1 MAFSGRRT
9 TPKKT
14 TANRAEIV
22 MVEPARVLGST
33 PVDENVAFLERLTHY
48 RDLTRQTLKQ
58 RLPSKEPRRHLYDLI
73 SEWLEGSGKGLRP
86 ALCLATC
93 RAFGGRTEDS
103 LDSAAAIE
111 VLHNAFLVHDDI
123 EDGSEFRHA
132 RPTMHRQYGIPLA
145 LNTGDAMQAL
155 SIRLLRRNVSTLGP
169 EVAWQVADEFDHM
182 LMESLEGQAMELG
195 WIRDNKCDISES
207 DYLRMILKK
216 TCWYSFIHPIR
227 IGALIARPG
236 ELDLDRFNG
245 FGYFLG
251 AAFQIGDDILNLLGS
266 RERYGKEIGGDLYE
280 GKRTLML
287 SHLFEQGSLQDKRKL
302 QDLLGRPRQRRL
314 PREIDWVYEILRKYR
329 SIEFAQGRARELLDA
344 AEKAFKGAFEGA
356 PESDDKT
363 FLERSVR
370 YMIDRRS

>member
-1 MAFSGRRT
+1 MAQ
-9 TPKKT
+9 
-14 TANRAEIV
+14 
-22 MVEPARVLGST
+22 PALGSQRT
-33 PVDENVAFLERLTHY
+33 AADDNAAFVERLTYY
-48 RDLTRQTLKQ
+48 RDLTHQALKQ
-58 RLPSKEPRRHLYDLI
+58 RLPSKEPRRYLYDLVA
-73 SEWLEGSGKGLRP
+73 ECLERSGKGLRP

-93 RAFGGRTEDS
+93 RAFGGRIEDA

-132 RPTMHRQYGIPLA
+132 KPTMYRQYGIPLA
-145 LNTGDAMQAL
+145 VNTGDAMQAL
-155 SIRLLRRNVSTLGP
+155 SMGLLRNNFSTLGP
-169 EVAWQVADEFDHM
+169 EVAWQVVNEFDHM
-182 LMESLEGQAMELG
+182 LMDSLEGQAMELG
-195 WIRDNKCDISES
+195 WVRDNTCDISEN
-207 DYLRMILKK
+207 DYLRMVLKK
-216 TCWYSFIHPIR
+216 TCWYSFIHPVR

-236 ELDLDRFNG
+236 ELDLDRFNE

-251 AAFQIGDDILNLLGS
+251 AAFQIQDDILNLIGS

-287 SHLFEQGSLQDKRKL
+287 SHLFTQGSPEEKRKL
-302 QDLLGRPRQRRL
+302 RDLLARPRQRRL
-314 PREIDWVYEILRKYR
+314 PREIDWVYELLRKYG

-356 PESDDKT
+356 PESDDKA
-363 FLERSVR
+363 FLARSVR